1 MQKETNYVGSGRTMT
16 FSWGT
21 KQCLSI
27 KKANFDLLPVDK
39 YGNVKIDVVVRK
51 SPDKFDN
58 DLSVVENTYVPKM
71 VTEVNSEDDLQF

>member
-39 YGNVKIDVVVRK
+39 YGNVKIDVVVRNRH
-51 SPDKFDN
+51 DN
-58 DLSVVENTYVPKM
+58 LIEFKHDQIFVWR
-71 VTEVNSEDDLQF
+71 EVIERT